1 MSMTEDYVLGQYHLL
16 ERIGRG
22 GMAEVYHAK
31 ELTASD
37 REVAIKVIQG
47 ELTPNPHLSQRFL
60 REARTLSRLSHP
72 HILSPIDW
80 GEEDGTF
87 YLVMPWVRDG
97 TLSQFLKARGGALS
111 IQEALPLFGQLCQ
124 AVQYA
129 HDSGIIHRDIKPQ
142 NILVE
147 HGAHV
152 LLADFGIALDFNDSR
167 LTLTGGIPGSAAYMA
182 PEQARGQATARSDVY
197 SLGIVL
203 YQMLTGAVPFSGDSP
218 LEVLLKQC
226 LAPVPDPRQFQPY
239 LPIEAVQVL
248 YTALEKDP
256 GRRYESA
263 LAFWCAVQQL
273 AALPAASFAP
283 LYYPDTDPMSFG
295 DEREGWSAWPDSRIT
310 HSFSQPAP
318 AQRPARLAWHRK
330 GLVGGVIAG
339 ATLLFLALLL
349 SAHLGLGTP
358 AGQTLQVAPSTKASR
373 VAGPT
378 STPAAPPPGAVP
390 VEPTPTPPAS
400 GAGNGSSQPQPG
412 GAGQSQPGGAGNDDG
427 QDGQGGSPGHNKGH
441 GHDGKHGKGS
451 GKE

>member
-1 MSMTEDYVLGQYHLL
+1 MSMTEDHVLGQYELL

-47 ELTPNPHLSQRFL
+47 ELTPNPLLSQRFL

-142 NILVE
+142 NVLIE
-147 HGAHV
+147 RGGYV
-152 LLADFGIALDFNDSR
+152 LLADFGIALDFNDTR

-203 YQMLTGAVPFSGDSP
+203 YQMLTGAVPFSGVSP

-226 LAPVPDPRQFQPY
+226 QAPVPDPRQFQPY
-239 LPIEAVQVL
+239 LPAEAVRVL
-248 YTALEKDP
+248 YRALEKDP
-256 GRRYESA
+256 ARRYESA

-273 AALPAASFAP
+273 GNLPAASFAP
-283 LYYPDTDPMSFG
+283 SFYSDTDPMSFG
-295 DEREGWSAWPDSRIT
+295 DERQGWSAWPESRMT
-310 HSFSQPAP
+310 LPFSQPVP
-318 AQRPARLAWHRK
+318 AQRPARLFWHRK
-330 GLVGGVIAG
+330 GLAGGVIAG

-358 AGQTLQVAPSTKASR
+358 AGLSLHAASSTKASK

-378 STPAAPPPGAVP
+378 ATPVAPPRNAAP
-390 VEPTPTPPAS
+390 VEPTPTPPA
-400 GAGNGSSQPQPG
+400 A
-412 GAGQSQPGGAGNDDG
+412 GAGQSQPGSAGNDDG
-427 QDGQGGSPGHNKGH
+427 QDGQGGSPGHDKGH
-441 GHDGKHGKGS
+441 GHGGKHGKG
-451 GKE
+451 GDKE

>member
-22 GMAEVYHAK
+22 GMAEVYHAR

-47 ELTPNPHLSQRFL
+47 ELSPNPHLSQRFL

-142 NILVE
+142 NVLVE
-147 HGAHV
+147 RGAHI
-152 LLADFGIALDFNDSR
+152 LLADFGIALDFNDTR

-203 YQMLTGAVPFSGDSP
+203 YQMLTGVVPFSGASP

-226 LAPVPDPRQFQPY
+226 QSPVPDPRQFQPY
-239 LPIEAVQVL
+239 LPVEAVQVL

-263 LAFWCAVQQL
+263 LAFWYAVQQL
-273 AALPAASFAP
+273 AALPAAAFAP
-283 LYYPDTDPMSFG
+283 SYYPDTDPMSFG
-295 DEREGWSAWPDSRIT
+295 DERQGWSAWPESRMT
-310 HSFSQPAP
+310 LSLSQPIP
-318 AQRPARLAWHRK
+318 SQRPAWRRK
-330 GLVGGVIAG
+330 GLAGAVIAG
-339 ATLLFLALLL
+339 ATLLFFALLL

-358 AGQTLQVAPSTKASR
+358 ASLTFQAAPSTKASR

-378 STPAAPPPGAVP
+378 STPAAPPRNAAP
-390 VEPTPTPPAS
+390 VEPTPTPPA
-400 GAGNGSSQPQPG
+400 A

-427 QDGQGGSPGHNKGH
+427 QDGQGESPGHNQGH
-441 GHDGKHGKGS
+441 GHGGKHGKGED
-451 GKE
+451 GG